1 MFSAST
7 ALPTAIPPNPT
18 TDSQGLDRQG
28 LDRLTLDEQEDLRP
42 RVLVVRVADVDYGIP
57 VEQVRE
63 AARATRVTRVPGAP
77 ALVRGIVNVRGVVVT
92 VLELS
97 VLLNAPRAVTSSSIV
112 LLEHGS
118 RLIGLAV
125 DAVRDVRA
133 QEAVPDQHATG
144 ADGAGVVPLDA
155 VALCAPH
162 LLSTEETGP

>member
-7 ALPTAIPPNPT
+7 APTTATPSNPT
-18 TDSQGLDRQG
+18 IDSP
-28 LDRLTLDEQEDLRP
+28 TFSSAALDEQEDLRP
-42 RVLVVRVADVDYGIP
+42 RVLVVRVGDADYGIP

-63 AARATRVTRVPGAP
+63 VAREGRVTRVPGAP
-77 ALVRGIVNVRGVVVT
+77 PLVRGIVNVRGVVVT

-97 VLLNAPRAVTSSSIV
+97 VLLDAPRAVTSSSIV

-133 QEAVPDQHATG
+133 QEADPLHATG
-144 ADGAGVVPLDA
+144 AESAGVVPLDA

-162 LLSTEETGP
+162 LLSTEEMGP

>member
-7 ALPTAIPPNPT
+7 APLTANPSNPT
-18 TDSQGLDRQG
+18 TDSF
-28 LDRLTLDEQEDLRP
+28 TLDEPEEDLRP
-42 RVLVVRVADVDYGIP
+42 RVLVVRVGDADYGIP

-63 AARATRVTRVPGAP
+63 VARAIRVTRVPGAP
-77 ALVRGIVNVRGVVVT
+77 RLVRGIVNVRGVVVT

-97 VLLNAPRAVTSSSIV
+97 VLLDAPRAVTSSSIV

-133 QEAVPDQHATG
+133 QEVIAGQGPAS
-144 ADGAGVVPLDA
+144 AESAGVVPLDA

-162 LLSTEETGP
+162 LLSTEEMGP

>member
-7 ALPTAIPPNPT
+7 APLTANPSHPTIDN
-18 TDSQGLDRQG
+18 QGLNG
-28 LDRLTLDEQEDLRP
+28 PILDEQEEDLRP
-42 RVLVVRVADVDYGIP
+42 RVLVVRVGDADYGIP

-63 AARATRVTRVPGAP
+63 VARAQRVTRVPGAP

-97 VLLNAPRAVTSSSIV
+97 GLLDAPRAVTSSSIV

-133 QEAVPDQHATG
+133 VDAVAGQDPSTAES
-144 ADGAGVVPLDA
+144 AGVVPLDA

-162 LLSTEETGP
+162 LLSTEEMGP